1 MRVRGLPRSRLPSG
15 VRAHAT
21 LAAAGIVGVV
31 FLLGGAALVLLLQN
45 SLTSTQLDSV
55 SIVVEE
61 DATVLANDGVA
72 ALAQNET
79 DHGPDGVLVQV
90 ISPAGDAGP
99 VVYSSRAGRTTPASS
114 LRPPPGVTAVSGRW
128 AVPWPGRLHEPL
140 VVAKGVRAGGAAYV
154 LLAISSQEAQREAV
168 RTTAVLVA
176 LAWPLLVALTAV
188 VTWWRVGRA
197 LRSVEALREQVERI
211 GSRRLSER
219 VPVPPTHDEV
229 ADLAVTMN
237 EMLERL
243 ETSQQTQRR
252 FVADASHELRSPIA
266 TITASLD
273 VAAAGSATTWQELQ
287 PVLTSESHRLG
298 RLVEDL
304 LLLSRADDQAMSLR
318 ERDVDLDDLVDQECR
333 RLRQVSAVKI
343 RLASR
348 PVRVTGDPL
357 RLDQVL
363 RNVLDN
369 AARHARGRI
378 EVQVSPEDAHGV
390 VIIDD
395 DGPGISA
402 AQRDRVFE
410 RFVRLDES
418 RSRHSGGS
426 GLGLAIAREI
436 TLAHGGTLTIGGSPT
451 GGARVTL
458 RLPLAP

>member
-1 MRVRGLPRSRLPSG
+1 MKVRELPRSRLPSG

-21 LAAAGIVGVV
+21 IAAAGIVGIV

-45 SLTSTQLDSV
+45 SLTSTQMDTV
-55 SIVVEE
+55 RIVVEE
-61 DATVLANDGVA
+61 DATVLANDGVS

-90 ISPAGDAGP
+90 VSAGVDTGP
-99 VVYSSRAGRTTPASS
+99 VVYSSQASRPTPASS
-114 LRPPPGVTAVSGRW
+114 LRPAPGETAVSGRW

-140 VVAKGVRAGGAAYV
+140 VLARGVQAGPAAYV
-154 LLAISSQEAQREAV
+154 LLAVSSQEAQGEAV

-176 LAWPLLVALTAV
+176 LAWPLLVALTGV

-211 GSRRLSER
+211 GARRLAER

-243 ETSQQTQRR
+243 ETSQQAQRR

-304 LLLSRADDQAMSLR
+304 LLLSRADDHAMSLR
-318 ERDVDLDDLVDQECR
+318 QRDVDLDDLVDRECR
-333 RLRQVSAVKI
+333 RLRQVSTVEI
-343 RLASR
+343 RLSSR
-348 PVRVTGDPL
+348 PVRVLGDPL

-369 AARHARGRI
+369 AARHARSRI
-378 EVQVSPEDAHGV
+378 EVRITLEAAWGAVTV
-390 VIIDD
+390 DD
-395 DGPGISA
+395 DGPGIPA

-436 TLAHGGTLTIGGSPT
+436 TLAHGGTLTIGDSPT